1 MKTDLQFIVLL
12 GGKSSRN
19 YPHSKGLPHKALL
32 PLGDFKVI
40 NYIINSIY
48 NTGGR
53 NITFVIANNSYKKHF
68 NNCFTRE
75 PKIEERFRKKN
86 DLQKIS
92 LLKKTYLPNDLKINF
107 VVQKTPLGI
116 GHAIAVS
123 AEPNKNVYVV
133 LPDDIILSTKKHPF
147 ARAVDEYEKTK
158 SGNIV
163 ITRKVEDPS
172 RWGVIENGIYI
183 EKPKIST
190 SNEAVISSLILDKS
204 VVEIYKKQA
213 KKLLQNENRHDILNQ
228 VDAINQVAKQSSKM
242 KIKTIPLLLSDTYL
256 DCGTIE
262 GYEKALVYTLLKNSV
277 FLKSNK
283 KAVNN
288 FF

>member
-40 NYIINSIY
+40 NYIISNIY
-48 NTGGR
+48 NAGGR
-53 NITFVIANNSYKKHF
+53 IITFVIANDSYKKHF
-68 NNCFTRE
+68 ENCFVQE
-75 PKIEERFRKKN
+75 PKIEEKFRKKN
-86 DLQKIS
+86 NLQKVN

-107 VVQKTPLGI
+107 IVQKTPLGI
-116 GHAIAVS
+116 GHAVAIS
-123 AEPNKNVYVV
+123 AEQNKNVYVV
-133 LPDDIILSTKKHPF
+133 FPDDIILSEKTHPF
-147 ARAVDEYEKTK
+147 TRAVEEYEKTK

-163 ITRKVEDPS
+163 ITREVEDPS
-172 RWGVIENGIYI
+172 RWGIIEKGIYV
-183 EKPKIST
+183 EKPKTST

-213 KKLLQNENRHDILNQ
+213 KRLEKTENRHDILNQ
-228 VDAINQVAKQSSKM
+228 VDAINQTAKQNPKM
-242 KIKTIPLLLSDTYL
+242 KIRTVPCLSSDTYL

-262 GYEKALVYTLLKNSV
+262 GYEKALIYTLLKDSV
-277 FLKSNK
+277 FSQNNK
-283 KAVNN
+283 ELMNN